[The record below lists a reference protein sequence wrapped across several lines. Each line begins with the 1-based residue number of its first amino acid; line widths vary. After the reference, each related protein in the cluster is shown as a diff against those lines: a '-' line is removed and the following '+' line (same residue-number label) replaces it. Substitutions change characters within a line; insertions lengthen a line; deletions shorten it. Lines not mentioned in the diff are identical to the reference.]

1 MCDYTIEKCYP
12 IRKTNMRPLEELV
25 DPQDSA
31 LPLIHEWIAE
41 GDLPVQVLPPSADC
55 DAVLLG
61 LQVTTRSPLGA
72 MAHDTGG
79 LLVDG
84 GWLRMLGSGHPQLTR
99 NLSTWNH
106 ERADGFLLIADDV
119 VGGFFAINGGGLGD
133 DQGAIYYFAPD
144 TLAWESLEIGHSDF
158 VQWAFTDRL
167 HEFYRA
173 SRWEGWEADVAALS
187 GDACFSFFPFLF
199 TKEGSTQTSSR
210 KVVPVAEQYAF
221 NLAGGDAGK

>member
-1 MCDYTIEKCYP
+1 MCDYTIDKCYP

-31 LPLIHEWIAE
+31 LPLIHEWIEE
-41 GDLPVQVLPPSADC
+41 GDLPVQVLPPSADR

-99 NLSTWNH
+99 T
-106 ERADGFLLIADDV
+106 
-119 VGGFFAINGGGLGD
+119 
-133 DQGAIYYFAPD
+133 
-144 TLAWESLEIGHSDF
+144 
-158 VQWAFTDRL
+158 
-167 HEFYRA
+167 
-173 SRWEGWEADVAALS
+173 
-187 GDACFSFFPFLF
+187 
-199 TKEGSTQTSSR
+199 
-210 KVVPVAEQYAF
+210 
-221 NLAGGDAGK
+221 